1 MLHLSKNLTKARLFI
16 LPQILP
22 RFAILIITIL
32 LINLNSIAIA
42 DPPTST
48 SIQIT
53 EKPVIEPDHSPPST
67 PEVLDDGDYTI
78 SSSQFHAIWSSVDP
92 QSGISGYRYGI
103 GTIPGFVDVV
113 GWTFV
118 ELETEVTH
126 TGLNLEDGESYYFT
140 VSARN
145 GVGLWSKRGISNGIV
160 VDTQPPQGT
169 IIINNDE
176 PYTNS
181 TSATLSLSASD
192 STSGMVVGA
201 QMQFSNDN
209 IEWSTPEDYD
219 VTNVWILSEGGGE
232 KTVYVKFRDVAG
244 NWSGPFFD
252 DIFFDDTPPV
262 ITGVYDDGEFTF
274 SRTELHATW
283 LAQDNGAPI
292 VEYQYA
298 IGIVQGEI
306 GNDIVD
312 WTSNG
317 LNTEVT
323 VTDLSLTV
331 GQIYYFNVKA
341 RNAADLWSDVGSS
354 DGITV
359 LNQTPEIILL
369 IPEDN
374 STFIEEDIVEIIV
387 QALDPDGDILEYCY
401 LIDAGVMQDWTTLAT
416 YSWQTQIGDVRL
428 KTITVEVRD
437 EYGAVVSGETNVFL
451 FRKPPSPE

>member
-1 MLHLSKNLTKARLFI
+1 MPHLLKKISKKIQPFN
-16 LPQILP
+16 LPQYV
-22 RFAILIITIL
+22 ILIITIL
-32 LINLNSIAIA
+32 IINLNSVAIA
-42 DPPTST
+42 DPPTS
-48 SIQIT
+48 IQII
-53 EKPVIEPDHSPPST
+53 EKPFIEPDHTPPSI
-67 PEVLDDGDYTI
+67 PEVLDDGEYTI
-78 SSSQFHAIWSSVDP
+78 SSSQLHAIWSSIDP

-113 GWTFV
+113 DWTFV
-118 ELETEVTH
+118 GLETGVTH
-126 TGLNLEDGESYYFT
+126 IGLNLEDGESYYFT

-169 IIINNDE
+169 IIINNDQ

-181 TSATLSLSASD
+181 ISVTLSLSASD

-209 IEWSTPEDYD
+209 IEWSIPEGYD
-219 VTNVWILSEGGGE
+219 ATKVWILSEGDGE
-232 KTVYVKFRDVAG
+232 KTVYVRFRDVAG

-283 LAQDNGAPI
+283 LAQDDGAPI

-298 IGIVQGEI
+298 IGTVQGET
-306 GNDIVD
+306 GNNIVD
-312 WTSNG
+312 WISTG
-317 LNTEVT
+317 LNTEEIVT
-323 VTDLSLTV
+323 GLSLTV

-341 RNAADLWSDVGSS
+341 RNGADLWSDIGSS

-359 LNQTPEIILL
+359 LNQAPEITSL
-369 IPEDN
+369 
-374 STFIEEDIVEIIV
+374 
-387 QALDPDGDILEYCY
+387 
-401 LIDAGVMQDWTTLAT
+401 
-416 YSWQTQIGDVRL
+416 
-428 KTITVEVRD
+428 
-437 EYGAVVSGETNVFL
+437 
-451 FRKPPSPE
+451 

>member
-1 MLHLSKNLTKARLFI
+1 MTFLFVKYLI
-16 LPQILP
+16 KRIQLFSLPQYV
-22 RFAILIITIL
+22 ILIITVFI
-32 LINLNSIAIA
+32 INLNSVAIA
-42 DPPTST
+42 DLPT
-48 SIQIT
+48 SIQIIDI
-53 EKPVIEPDHSPPST
+53 PFIEPDHTPPSI

-78 SSSQFHAIWSSVDP
+78 SSNQLHATWSSIDP

-118 ELETEVTH
+118 GLETGVIH

-181 TSATLSLSASD
+181 ISVTLSLSASD
-192 STSGMVVGA
+192 TTSGMVVGA

-219 VTNVWILSEGGGE
+219 ATKVWILREGEGE

-244 NWSGPFFD
+244 NWSEPFFD

-262 ITGVYDDGEFTF
+262 IAGVYDDGEFTF
-274 SRTELHATW
+274 SRIELHATW

-298 IGIVQGEI
+298 IGTVQGEA
-306 GNDIVD
+306 GNDIID
-312 WTSNG
+312 WTSTG
-317 LNTEVT
+317 LSTEVT

-331 GQIYYFNVKA
+331 GPIYYFNVKA
-341 RNAADLWSDVGSS
+341 RNAVGLWSDVGSS

-359 LNQTPEIILL
+359 LNQTPEIISL

-374 STFIEEDIVEIIV
+374 STFIEEDIVEITV
-387 QALDPDGDILEYCY
+387 QAQDPDGDTLEYRH
-401 LIDAGVMQDWTTLAT
+401 LIDAGVMQGWTSLAT

-437 EYGAVVSGETNVFL
+437 EHGAVVSGETNVFL
-451 FRKPPSPE
+451 FRKPPEPE